1 MEWKK
6 ERKVRKEEE
15 EEEEGKLERSLGR
28 RKATSIHNNT
38 NKITT
43 TTTPT
48 TTTTAESLVLP
59 FLGLRVA
66 NRLQVDFANV
76 GGVDPPLSPFHEKKD
91 EYKLRLK
98 KKFALFCFRRSN
110 LHNNSIT
117 TTNNTTTNTTR
128 NWHGK
133 SLWRPT

>member
-15 EEEEGKLERSLGR
+15 EEGNLERSLGR
-28 RKATSIHNNT
+28 RKATSIHNT

-43 TTTPT
+43 TTTPTT

-76 GGVDPPLSPFHEKKD
+76 GGVDPPLSLPREERRVQIKVKEEICSFLFPSI
-91 EYKLRLK
+91 KL
-98 KKFALFCFRRSN
+98 AQQQ
-110 LHNNSIT
+110 HYNN
-117 TTNNTTTNTTR
+117 
-128 NWHGK
+128 
-133 SLWRPT
+133 

>member
-6 ERKVRKEEE
+6 ERKVRKE

-48 TTTTAESLVLP
+48 TTTTTAESLVLP

-76 GGVDPPLSPFHEKKD
+76 EGADPPLSPFHEKKD

>member
-6 ERKVRKEEE
+6 ERKVRK

-28 RKATSIHNNT
+28 RKATSIHNT

-76 GGVDPPLSPFHEKKD
+76 EGVDPPLSLPREERRVQIKVKEEICSFLFPSI
-91 EYKLRLK
+91 KL
-98 KKFALFCFRRSN
+98 AQQQ
-110 LHNNSIT
+110 HYNN
-117 TTNNTTTNTTR
+117 
-128 NWHGK
+128 
-133 SLWRPT
+133 